1 MPPKIDKSLIAV
13 TNLGR
18 FITSRFNR
26 ETKLNQEVLVPLIK
40 NLLVNIFQYVPSNY
54 QVVRDLFYDVFL
66 NTFNKLPNSRSMQGD
81 KEKGLNDEL
90 IKASVELSKLS
101 TNKAL
106 TEPVQSYI
114 KNVILE
120 IYKAKLY
127 DIISV
132 SKNSNTELNQ
142 KELNILTSKI
152 PDEIEAFTRYVENKP
167 ASRKMDEYVNEYK
180 STQIEFQPESSFDTD
195 LETDL
200 NNEFKDDKLNQDEL
214 DKIYEHINETFEKTT
229 DSTTNTPEIRS
240 SIVRNILESIK
251 YAKSL
256 GFTKNNIIQGMSYVL
271 PDEYKTKLL
280 LINSLYEKLP
290 GPTKDRLHDI
300 FIRLTTLQILA
311 GTVAVGGS
319 VAISNKILDELKNK
333 AVEDEKFLVENKAT
347 DIEPAGT
354 TSTPEK
360 NPDDVDD
367 DDANSTP
374 TPPTPPTPTPTPPT
388 PTPTPTPTLPQIPTK
403 KPPTSNIPAGLT
415 QINAPS
421 PKPLSPSPISVST
434 PTPSSKPPT
443 TSIPT
448 PMPVFKPSTNPILTN
463 PNPTSSTSSASSSLS
478 VGQSG
483 ISTRPTGST
492 YNPNIFYVATPLQTN
507 TKQNTPISNPTIP
520 LKFDSNTVESKNKL
534 TKPRKRIDTELKIL
548 KKKLIKFTQ
557 YK

>member
-256 GFTKNNIIQGMSYVL
+256 GFTKNIIIQGMSYVL

-548 KKKLIKFTQ
+548 KKKTNKIYTI
-557 YK
+557 

>member
-548 KKKLIKFTQ
+548 KKKTNKIYTI
-557 YK
+557 